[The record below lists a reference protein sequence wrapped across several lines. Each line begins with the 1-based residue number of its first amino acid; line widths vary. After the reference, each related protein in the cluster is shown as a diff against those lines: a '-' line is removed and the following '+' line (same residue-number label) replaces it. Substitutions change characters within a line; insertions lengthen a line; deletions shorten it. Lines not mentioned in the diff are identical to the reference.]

1 MRTELKGPRV
11 NRACYLVVRKWTKEE
26 RIEFQGRWQDGW
38 VGYLLVRERAEKR
51 REKLQGQ

>member
-38 VGYLLVRERAEKR
+38 IGYLLVRERAEKR